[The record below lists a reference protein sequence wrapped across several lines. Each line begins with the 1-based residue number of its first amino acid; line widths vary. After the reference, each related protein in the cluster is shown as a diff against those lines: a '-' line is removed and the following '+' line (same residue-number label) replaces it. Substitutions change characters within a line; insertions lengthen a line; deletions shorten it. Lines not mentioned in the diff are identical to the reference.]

1 MVVQRTELGMR
12 LEQLCCGWVLGSHAD
27 LSSCPPPRAGDSDL
41 GQGSVHPQGAEGPG
55 GASPLT
61 EDGCPLC
68 LLRSAP
74 AQYHSPVLL
83 QAGGPGRGT
92 LVMRGEAP
100 PTVR

>member
-1 MVVQRTELGMR
+1 MGGCLAAMLTYQ
-12 LEQLCCGWVLGSHAD
+12 AA
-27 LSSCPPPRAGDSDL
+27 PPPRAGDSDL